1 MQPSYPG
8 LEDFRRA
15 ATAIAGDA
23 IRTPLLHFRASGGRE
38 IRLKAESLQPLGSFK
53 IRAGANALATIPD
66 PELAAGVATA
76 SAGNF
81 AQGLAL
87 AAKRRNIP
95 LTVHVPATAPA
106 VKLDSIR
113 SLGARIETHAFEK
126 WWEIMSTCETGRAD
140 GRFIHPVC
148 EPTVLLGN
156 GTIGLELVEQ
166 WAEFDAV
173 FVPVGGGGL
182 LCGLALALRAM
193 GSKARVVAC
202 EVETAAPL
210 TASRRAGRPVSIE
223 RIPSFVDGIG
233 GGSVFP
239 QMWPL
244 LQELVS
250 DVVVLSLEEVRIAMR
265 LLVRENRL
273 VAEGAG
279 AASLAAA
286 LSGRA
291 GGERVVAVISGG
303 NIDPSVFGE
312 ILTSRD

>member
-1 MQPSYPG
+1 MG
-8 LEDFRRA
+8 
-15 ATAIAGDA
+15 
-23 IRTPLLHFRASGGRE
+23 
-38 IRLKAESLQPLGSFK
+38 
-53 IRAGANALATIPD
+53 
-66 PELAAGVATA
+66 
-76 SAGNF
+76 
-81 AQGLAL
+81 
-87 AAKRRNIP
+87 
-95 LTVHVPATAPA
+95 
-106 VKLDSIR
+106 
-113 SLGARIETHAFEK
+113 
-126 WWEIMSTCETGRAD
+126 
-140 GRFIHPVC
+140 
-148 EPTVLLGN
+148 
-156 GTIGLELVEQ
+156 
-166 WAEFDAV
+166 EFDAV
-173 FVPVGGGGL
+173 FVPVGEGGL

-193 GSKARVVAC
+193 GSKRVVAC

-250 DVVVLSLEEVRIAMR
+250 DVLLPVEWKSSIAMR
-265 LLVRENRL
+265 LLVRRTA